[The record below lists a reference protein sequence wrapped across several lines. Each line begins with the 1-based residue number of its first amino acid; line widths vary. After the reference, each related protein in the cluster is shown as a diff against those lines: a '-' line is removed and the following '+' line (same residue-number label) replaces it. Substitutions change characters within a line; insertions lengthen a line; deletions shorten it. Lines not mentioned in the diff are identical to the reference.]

1 MSTCV
6 KTNITAEMS
15 SLLLTMFIV
24 TIIWTMYS
32 KLGQVK
38 FVEDNNL
45 EKPDVN
51 LDFIVQTASH
61 QYDSSCISDFK
72 ILS

>member
-6 KTNITAEMS
+6 KTNITAEMT
-15 SLLLTMFIV
+15 SLLFTMFIV

>member
-1 MSTCV
+1 
-6 KTNITAEMS
+6 
-15 SLLLTMFIV
+15 
-24 TIIWTMYS
+24 MYS
-32 KLGQVK
+32 KLDQVK

>member
-1 MSTCV
+1 MCTCV
-6 KTNITAEMS
+6 KMNITAEMT

-24 TIIWTMYS
+24 TIIWAMYS
-32 KLGQVK
+32 KIDQVK

-45 EKPDVN
+45 KKFDVN

-61 QYDSSCISDFK
+61 QYDSSCIFELIVS
-72 ILS
+72 

>member
-1 MSTCV
+1 
-6 KTNITAEMS
+6 
-15 SLLLTMFIV
+15 
-24 TIIWTMYS
+24 MYS
-32 KLGQVK
+32 KLDQVK

-61 QYDSSCISDFK
+61 QYDSSCIFELIVS
-72 ILS
+72 